1 MMREFEIIFWASL
14 NSKEDIQVLI
24 DKNKFSKNLE
34 QSTIQSIRSRLML
47 TAYSTKG
54 ELSDERTDVAIKA
67 FFSEHFGH
75 FVGKHT

>member
-1 MMREFEIIFWASL
+1 
-14 NSKEDIQVLI
+14 
-24 DKNKFSKNLE
+24 
-34 QSTIQSIRSRLML
+34 ML

-54 ELSDERTDVAIKA
+54 ELSDERSDVAIKA